1 MEDFTAFICYR
12 LKSTMK
18 RVEKHLG
25 QGLDAFGITIAQSFI
40 LFALL
45 EKDGCTL
52 TEIGNRAQID
62 NSSLTT
68 MVDKLEKESLV
79 ERRLYAQD
87 RRVVTLYLTEK
98 GHELATK
105 IFDFGS
111 SLNEELKNSLADEP
125 TNFYKSLESISNT
138 LDHKKG

>member
-1 MEDFTAFICYR
+1 MEDFTTFICYR

-68 MVDKLEKESLV
+68 MVDKLEKECLV

-98 GHELATK
+98 GRELATK

-111 SLNEELKNSLADEP
+111 SLNEELKNSLVAEP
-125 TNFYKSLESISNT
+125 NNFYKSLESISNT
-138 LDHKKG
+138 LDQKKG